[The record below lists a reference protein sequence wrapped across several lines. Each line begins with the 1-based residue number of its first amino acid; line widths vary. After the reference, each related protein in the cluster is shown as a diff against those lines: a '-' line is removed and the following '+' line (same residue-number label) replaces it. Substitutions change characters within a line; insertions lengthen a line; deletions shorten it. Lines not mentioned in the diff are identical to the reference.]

1 MTSAL
6 TYRPVYLGLYAALI
20 LAIACNAFL
29 DIQYGSF
36 STEVLIW
43 AGVLG
48 YTLLVGWK
56 QKALTSDYG
65 RSRQKVVLAG
75 SIVLTVIFFM
85 PVWGLPRAGLY
96 LLGGLQASLNCVT
109 TTRRNLHMG
118 LLVSMVM
125 VIFAASH
132 YRADWTMLFYLLP
145 YIVAVVFTLV
155 AEQIS
160 RRTENLNNDGA
171 GSGTTTGQGAAIAA
185 ATAAIL
191 LTGGLLYSVT
201 PQITRPTLF
210 WQHGQPGTF
219 GTTDSP
225 HQNGESGIQS
235 GGAGSTGGTSGSK
248 HGNRWPTAGE
258 MRSAAQRPGM
268 PQWQSSV
275 INALADLVE
284 STERTLTPIR
294 LGLEERW
301 NDVKQWLE
309 EHRKELALTLLT
321 LLLLALIAAA
331 WRLLREMR
339 PGIWLRTRMDYLR
352 LGLLELHAPSNT
364 GARQYYMAFA
374 RLLDLYG
381 VERLA
386 AMDSRDYL
394 AQVCQRFRELRR
406 EFVELTL
413 IFEKARYG
421 NVVLSPNEVQR
432 MRTLYRQIFVHVRQA
447 P

>member
-1 MTSAL
+1 MTSPL
-6 TYRPVYLGLYAALI
+6 TYRPVYLGLYAALV
-20 LAIACNAFL
+20 LAIACNTFL

-48 YTLLVGWK
+48 YTLWVGWK
-56 QKALTSDYG
+56 QKGLTSDYG
-65 RSRQKVVLAG
+65 RNRQKVVLAG
-75 SIVLTVIFFM
+75 SIVLTIVFFM

-160 RRTENLNNDGA
+160 RRTEDLNKDGP

-191 LTGGLLYSVT
+191 LIGGLLYSVT

-219 GTTDSP
+219 GTMGPST
-225 HQNGESGIQS
+225 QNGESGMQT
-235 GGAGSTGGTSGSK
+235 GEGPGSASGSAQ
-248 HGNRWPTAGE
+248 HERWPTAGE
-258 MRSAAQRPGM
+258 MRKAAQRPGM

-275 INALADLVE
+275 INALAELVE
-284 STERTLTPIR
+284 ATERTLTPIR

-301 NDVKQWLE
+301 NDIKQWLE

-339 PGIWLRTRMDYLR
+339 PGVWLRTRIDYLH
-352 LGLLELHAPSNT
+352 LGLLEFHAPGNA
-364 GARQYYMAFA
+364 GARQYYVAFS
-374 RLLDLYG
+374 RLLDLHG

-386 AMDSRDYL
+386 AMNSRDYL
-394 AQVCQRFRELRR
+394 AQVCQRFRDLRR

-421 NVVLSPNEVQR
+421 NVALSPNEVQR
-432 MRTLYRQIFVHVRQA
+432 MRTLYQQVFAHVRRA